1 MGSVLMSKILV
12 LRGQIK
18 LNRHGDMLHFAF
30 GSTEVW
36 EDLVANVND
45 LRTLNYNVTLC

>member
-1 MGSVLMSKILV
+1 MPKILV
-12 LRGQIK
+12 PRGQIK
-18 LNRHGDMLHFAF
+18 LNRHGDSLYFAF

-45 LRTLNYNVTLC
+45 LRTLNYNVIL